1 MAMMNTVCPT
11 TTAADRIDL
20 CVNPDYT
27 TICVP
32 SISISIE
39 DLNTQKEEEPFMPA
53 TPVFAYA
60 LPEIQ
65 EVIFNEDAA
74 VTVLLWKDGEK
85 TIVRCGEGETFDR
98 YTGFMAAICKRMFG
112 GTTTAK
118 KLMNAVDK
126 KYQAKLKAEAAEKEK
141 EKRRKEMEEA
151 QAKAEKRREKER
163 EELFC
168 AMVDHFVLERAA
180 REAADEIY
188 EAEAEEAE
196 DADLP
201 FSDDDGAEE

>member
-1 MAMMNTVCPT
+1 MNFISNNLNTVCPT
-11 TTAADRIDL
+11 ITADAIDL
-20 CVNPDYT
+20 HVNPNSET
-27 TICVP
+27 FCVP
-32 SISISIE
+32 CISISLG
-39 DLNTQKEEEPFMPA
+39 DLNTQKEEEPSMP
-53 TPVFAYA
+53 VLAYA
-60 LPEIQ
+60 LPGIQ
-65 EVIFNEDAA
+65 EVIFNETAA

-151 QAKAEKRREKER
+151 QAKAEKRREKEQ
-163 EELFC
+163 EELFR

-188 EAEAEEAE
+188 EAEEK
-196 DADLP
+196 DINLP